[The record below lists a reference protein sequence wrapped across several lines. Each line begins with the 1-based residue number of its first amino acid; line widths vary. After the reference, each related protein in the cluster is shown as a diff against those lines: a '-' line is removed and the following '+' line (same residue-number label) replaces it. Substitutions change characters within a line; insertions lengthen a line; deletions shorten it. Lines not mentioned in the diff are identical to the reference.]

1 MGEEDSKTKKKGNN
15 LDEGGKG
22 KKRGNKIRVIASPC
36 LQCQRQCQ
44 CQCGGNLKLNYL
56 NHSIADLCLDLV

>member
-22 KKRGNKIRVIASPC
+22 KKRGNKIRVIVLFSLSAVPASVSVSV
-36 LQCQRQCQ
+36 RW
-44 CQCGGNLKLNYL
+44 
-56 NHSIADLCLDLV
+56 